1 MYITDDP
8 LIIQSVGHIGFWFHL
23 CLFASELGQI
33 FPPMVRS
40 EHRWSKIQRPGEQ
53 KKLTSSN
60 KSKPVPKTCQSISA
74 LHSNAHDESTAVPL
88 RSAPHFVATSHSLG
102 QAVGETCRWDIALV
116 AKGRTWTYNFSW
128 WSKQVIVLV
137 ANGVTWSEDILRLIW
152 FDLHW
157 LETQVTWPKLWD
169 PLSGETFLH
178 RIWGNLPTQRIRI
191 SRHSIDHAM
200 QSDAAS

>member
-1 MYITDDP
+1 M
-8 LIIQSVGHIGFWFHL
+8 GHIGFWLHL
-23 CLFASELGQI
+23 SLFASERGQI
-33 FPPMVRS
+33 LLPVVRS
-40 EHRWSKIQRPGEQ
+40 EHRSSKIQRRGEQ

-60 KSKPVPKTCQSISA
+60 KSKPVPKIRQSISA
-74 LHSNAHDESTAVPL
+74 LSSNAHDESTAVPL

-116 AKGRTWTYNFSW
+116 AKGRTWTYNSSW
-128 WSKQVIVLV
+128 SSKQIIFLV

-169 PLSGETFLH
+169 PLSGWNFCLH

-200 QSDAAS
+200 QNNDDCDAAS